1 MTLINRRMKIFIFSK
16 SSWNVYNF
24 RKNLIKKLINN
35 KHKVYIIAKEDKNVK
50 KIKKLGCKFININFE
65 NDSFNF
71 LKDFMAFV
79 KICLLIKNLK
89 PDLFLNFNIKPVI
102 IGSIICNLMN
112 IKVVNTI
119 TGLGNSFLGSLFLK
133 KIAIFLYKFA
143 ISDNNK
149 IIFHNHEDKKIFIKE
164 GISKSFN
171 SFVVLGSGVD
181 TSYFKFSKLSK
192 KKNIFLF
199 VGRLLWNKGV
209 MQFIEVSNYF
219 KDKES
224 VLFYVLGECTDNIK
238 NGITRNYLNNLKQ
251 KHNFKY
257 FKFRGDIRPIIKKST
272 CVVSTSYREGAS
284 KVLLESASMGRP
296 LISSNISGAKSIVF
310 NNFNGYTFS
319 LKNNLSLKNTIIK
332 FLKLSFKKKQKMSK
346 NSRFLAIHKFD
357 EQRII
362 NKYLEI
368 IK

>member
-1 MTLINRRMKIFIFSK
+1 MVIFIFSK

-24 RKNLIKKLINN
+24 RKNLIKKLIND
-35 KHKVYIIAKEDKNVK
+35 KHDIFVIAKKDKNAK
-50 KIKKLGCKFININFE
+50 KLKKLGCKFININFE

-71 LKDFMAFV
+71 LKDFAALI
-79 KICLLIKNLK
+79 KIFLLIRNFK
-89 PDLFLNFNIKPVI
+89 PDFFLNFNIKPVI
-102 IGSIICNLMN
+102 IGSMICNFMN

-133 KIAIFLYKFA
+133 KIAIYLYKIA

-149 IIFHNHEDKKIFIKE
+149 VIFHNHEDKKIFIKE

-192 KKNIFLF
+192 KKIIFLF
-199 VGRLLWNKGV
+199 VGRLLWNKGI
-209 MQFIEVSNYF
+209 MEFIEVSNHF
-219 KDKES
+219 KHNEN
-224 VLFYVLGECTDNIK
+224 VLFYVLGECTDNLK
-238 NGITRNYLNNLKQ
+238 NGVTGVFLKSL
-251 KHNFKY
+251 KKKYNFKY
-257 FKFRGDIRPIIKKST
+257 FKFRRDVRPIIKKST

-296 LISSNISGAKSIVF
+296 LISSNIPGSKNIVY
-310 NNFNGYTFS
+310 NDYNGYTFD
-319 LKNNLSLKNTIIK
+319 LKNKLNLKNKINK
-332 FLKLSFKKKQKMSK
+332 FLKLSFNEKKKMSK
-346 NSRFLAIHKFD
+346 NSRLLATHKFD

-362 NKYLEI
+362 SKYLRI
-368 IK
+368 IT

>member
-1 MTLINRRMKIFIFSK
+1 MKIFIFSK

-24 RKNLIKKLINN
+24 RKNLIKKLISN
-35 KHKVYIIAKEDKNVK
+35 KHDVFVIAKGDQNVNK
-50 KIKKLGCKFININFE
+50 LKKLGCKFINLNFE
-65 NDSFNF
+65 NDSYNF
-71 LKDFMAFV
+71 LKDFIALI
-79 KICLLIKNLK
+79 KIFLLIKNFK

-102 IGSIICNLMN
+102 LGSIICNLMN
-112 IKVVNTI
+112 VRAVNTI
-119 TGLGNSFLGSLFLK
+119 TGLGNSFLGSIFLK
-133 KIAIFLYKFA
+133 KVAIFLYKFA
-143 ISDNNK
+143 ISDKNK
-149 IIFHNHEDKKIFIKE
+149 VIFHNLEDKKIFIKE

-181 TSYFKFSKLSK
+181 TSHFKFSKLSP

-199 VGRLLWNKGV
+199 VGRLLWNKGI

-219 KDKES
+219 KNNEN
-224 VLFYVLGECTDNIK
+224 VLFYVLGEYADNIK
-238 NGITRNYLNNLKQ
+238 SGITTNYLKNLK
-251 KHNFKY
+251 KNYNFRY

-310 NNFNGYTFS
+310 NDYNGYTFS
-319 LKNNLSLKNTIIK
+319 LKNKLSLKSTIKK
-332 FLKLSFKKKQKMSK
+332 FLKLSYKKKQKMSK
-346 NSRFLAIHKFD
+346 NSRFLATHKFD
-357 EQRII
+357 EQKVIS
-362 NKYLEI
+362 KYLEI